1 MRLPFSQSI
10 GGDGGT
16 TVPYTQ
22 GFKARM
28 IQRMAGPEGITANT
42 LSREVGVAQPTL
54 SRWLREGS
62 LAQMTDE
69 TAKQR
74 RMWTPAQ
81 KLRVVQQTS
90 QLTDDEL
97 GAFLRREGVHTSQLN
112 EWLEVVKTASLAAL
126 TPSKRS
132 RAKKSPEQK
141 KIHAL
146 EKELNRK
153 DRALAEVTAILV
165 LKKRIQEIWGDA
177 DDDTDTRSGT

>member
-1 MRLPFSQSI
+1 M
-10 GGDGGT
+10 
-16 TVPYTQ
+16 PYTR

-28 IQRMAGPEGITANT
+28 IQRMAGPERITASA
-42 LSREVGVAQPTL
+42 LSSEVGVAQPTL
-54 SRWLREGS
+54 SRWLRERS
-62 LAQMTDE
+62 LAQMTHEE
-69 TAKQR
+69 TPKQR
-74 RMWTPAQ
+74 RTWTPAQ
-81 KLRVVQQTS
+81 KLRVVQQAS

-112 EWLEVVKTASLAAL
+112 EWIEVVKAASLAAL
-126 TPSKRS
+126 TAPKRS

-153 DRALAEVTAILV
+153 DRALAEVTAILA

>member
-1 MRLPFSQSI
+1 M
-10 GGDGGT
+10 
-16 TVPYTQ
+16 
-22 GFKARM
+22 
-28 IQRMAGPEGITANT
+28 
-42 LSREVGVAQPTL
+42 
-54 SRWLREGS
+54 
-62 LAQMTDE
+62 
-69 TAKQR
+69 
-74 RMWTPAQ
+74 
-81 KLRVVQQTS
+81 VQQTS
-90 QLTDDEL
+90 QLTDDEP